1 MKQGVVNKIFDCLC
15 FTLMFITIVKPLRV
29 NFLGGPLSNKLCIYP
44 FIIGLVYTIY
54 CHYKYGNVF
63 VNFSK
68 FKKYLAAYFLVCMC
82 ATVYGLSIYP
92 YYGEILN
99 GPASQIEK
107 LPRVYGFLQAHN
119 VNIAR
124 EQLVQLWMIARFFKG
139 LVLNIFYTFGGAY
152 MIYCWYCHSWE
163 EGFKIAL
170 NVTLAA
176 VVAVCAY
183 ACLDLGYLANIS
195 VATAALEVLNP
206 YLYDIQ
212 ELHGWWPPLLW
223 KGQVRSLFAEP
234 SFLGIWSA
242 FALPFVWYKL
252 FSCTGKRK
260 TFYFILNLFFM
271 FVLFMAKARTAT
283 ALLVGEVV
291 LMLLYFTYLH
301 RKEDLKRAAVL
312 VVSVALVFVFSLEFM
327 LIFMSVPKKDE
338 NAAASKTS
346 GNIVVD
352 IKGAAESYAEE
363 NVKSLAEANARSNG
377 ARFATIYAKPKKDE
391 NAAASKTS
399 GNIVVDIKGAA
410 ESYAEE
416 NVKSLAEANARSNG
430 ARFATIYA
438 NIEIFKKHPIT
449 GVGIGLT
456 PGYMPDNFPSYVD
469 QNPEVQNWIK
479 YQKEKGILRSPIGS
493 FSEYSRM
500 LAEIG
505 IVGFVIFFIPVGLLT
520 WHVLKNVKTLP
531 FELITIFIALCGML
545 ATGLSNGINITYCYW
560 VLLGLGFAAIESEES
575 QRTDNDTNN
584 HNA

>member
-377 ARFATIYAKPKKDE
+377 ARFATIYA
-391 NAAASKTS
+391 
-399 GNIVVDIKGAA
+399 
-410 ESYAEE
+410 
-416 NVKSLAEANARSNG
+416 
-430 ARFATIYA
+430 